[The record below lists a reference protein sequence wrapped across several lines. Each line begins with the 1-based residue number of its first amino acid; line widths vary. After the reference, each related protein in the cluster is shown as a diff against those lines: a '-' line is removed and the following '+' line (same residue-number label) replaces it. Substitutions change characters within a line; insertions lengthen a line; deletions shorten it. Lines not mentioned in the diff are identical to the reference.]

1 MRVAEVLDAARQRGG
16 RSWWSLWQTNVD
28 LEVGTL
34 APSLLH
40 RRETSWARPVNSR
53 RGARQRSE
61 TVRDL
66 NGTVAAITGASS
78 GIGAASARALA
89 AEGASLVLGARRVE
103 RLEEI
108 AEEVD
113 SQVAIVEMDVRNP
126 EDATRLVEEAYNQFG
141 QLDALIANA
150 GIGAYGGIMDLTDE
164 QLEEMMDTNVAGTV
178 WPIRAAVPGFIEAGE
193 GDIVIVASVA
203 GLRGAGDEAVYAATK
218 FAQVGLA
225 GALDRELREKGIRV
239 STLCPGG
246 VATEFAM
253 GAGRT
258 PDMPGLDEMMRPEDI
273 AAAVVTVLKQ
283 PRSMRSLVWSMRS
296 IHEAD

>member
-1 MRVAEVLDAARQRGG
+1 M
-16 RSWWSLWQTNVD
+16 
-28 LEVGTL
+28 
-34 APSLLH
+34 
-40 RRETSWARPVNSR
+40 
-53 RGARQRSE
+53 
-61 TVRDL
+61 RDL

-89 AEGASLVLGARRVE
+89 AEGVSLVLGARRVE

-108 AEEVD
+108 ADEVD
-113 SQVAIVEMDVRNP
+113 SEVAVVEMDVRNP
-126 EDATRLVEEAYNQFG
+126 EDATRLVEEAHNRFG
-141 QLDALIANA
+141 RLDALVANA

-178 WPIRAAVPGFIEAGE
+178 WPIRAAVPGFVEAGE

-203 GLRGAGDEAVYAATK
+203 GLRGAADEAVYAATK

-273 AAAVVTVLKQ
+273 AAAVVTVLRQ
-283 PRSMRSLVWSMRS
+283 PRTMRTLVWSMRS